1 MGSYLSAAP
10 GPGWVTIKDFATYR
24 KSHLNNNFI
33 CKDEIFTVEDKGY
46 FRLNAGIMA
55 AGVDMRKSC
64 RGLIISRGPV
74 RGPGE
79 LENSLVIATGDV
91 DIAGMGKSAIICDGD
106 VHLSGIECCLIIA
119 RGNVV
124 VDGHSLQ
131 NTIIAGGTVTLA
143 KPSLSVTPRLDIRD
157 HLQSGVKRPLDF
169 ITFFEL
175 STVGVEV
182 EREGRAVQ
190 VTSIIDDKPFAEAG
204 VRVGDIIT
212 AVNGKKPDSAE
223 SLRRLLRDAL
233 AIGDATVQLKRGE
246 KTVTVKVTLPE

>member
-1 MGSYLSAAP
+1 
-10 GPGWVTIKDFATYR
+10 
-24 KSHLNNNFI
+24 
-33 CKDEIFTVEDKGY
+33 
-46 FRLNAGIMA
+46 MA

-131 NTIIAGGTVTLA
+131 NTIIAGG
-143 KPSLSVTPRLDIRD
+143 
-157 HLQSGVKRPLDF
+157 
-169 ITFFEL
+169 
-175 STVGVEV
+175 
-182 EREGRAVQ
+182 
-190 VTSIIDDKPFAEAG
+190 
-204 VRVGDIIT
+204 
-212 AVNGKKPDSAE
+212 
-223 SLRRLLRDAL
+223 LLRSRSR
-233 AIGDATVQLKRGE
+233 VS
-246 KTVTVKVTLPE
+246 V